1 MITYLTNRIKN
12 KNVLILGFGR
22 EGQSTLKAFLEAGSA
37 KKITIAH
44 FFTLVDIYILQLKIF
59 ANIKP
64 RLI

>member
-37 KKITIAH
+37 KKITIADQKNLSIECL
-44 FFTLVDIYILQLKIF
+44 TLF
-59 ANIKP
+59 
-64 RLI
+64 